1 MNVIKLLTGLFT
13 RKPAAPPPKPWEDP
27 SRSPADREA
36 WIKAEP
42 KSLKRNAA

>member
-1 MNVIKLLTGLFT
+1 MNRIVEFLTALLP
-13 RKPAAPPPKPWEDP
+13 KKAAPPKPWEDP
-27 SRSPADREA
+27 KRSQADREA